1 MKFPSTLR
9 GWLPLALALLALFG
23 VTVAVQQNSDGS
35 TALNVTVGTPAG
47 PTEITVDPADV
58 DKAADGLAGHKG
70 RDETPVGMTEQ
81 QVDAN
86 QSQIETF
93 AERDQLPITQP
104 DAAPQQ
110 PGCSSRFVSTKS
122 SRNGVKP
129 RALLMHYTVS
139 PNLSGTRDLE
149 SLTAYSSNAANG
161 VSWHY
166 NIDRDGNCFYT
177 VRETEKAWTQ
187 ASANPWAIATEI
199 INRGAGDAP
208 LFTSAG
214 LKKAA
219 RVWSDSARRWDIPIR
234 RGRANKSTCTLQRSG
249 ILDHNDLGA
258 CGGGHHDITP
268 YDVDNI
274 IAAIRIYRQSQAPL
288 ERKIAKWC
296 RSLNIV
302 RAKIRARSSNASQRS
317 RGRQLKTLLIK
328 RDAACV

>member
-1 MKFPSTLR
+1 MKFPSTLK
-9 GWLPLALALLALFG
+9 GWLPLALALLAIFG

-35 TALNVTVGTPAG
+35 TTVKATVNTPAG
-47 PTEITVDPADV
+47 PTELTADPVDV
-58 DKAADGLAGHKG
+58 EKAADGLDEHKG

-81 QVDAN
+81 QVASN
-86 QSQIETF
+86 QDQIQVF
-93 AERDQLPITQP
+93 AQRDQLPLIQP

-129 RALLMHYTVS
+129 RALVMHYTVS
-139 PNLSGTRDLE
+139 PNLPGTRDLV

-166 NIDRDGNCFYT
+166 NIDRDGNCYYT

-208 LFTSAG
+208 LLTPAG

-219 RVWSDSARRWDIPIR
+219 RIWSDSAGRWDIPIR

-268 YDVDNI
+268 HDVNHLI
-274 IAAIRIYRQSQAPL
+274 TAIRIYRQSQAPL

-296 RSLNIV
+296 RSLKIV

-317 RGRQLKTLLIK
+317 RGRELKSLLQA
-328 RDAACV
+328 RGAPCV